1 MKRKKNVTVN
11 KQRVKI
17 TQRCKS
23 MLYLQKIF
31 HEKLFRD
38 IKYRKVRAHYHYT
51 SKYRGAARSVCNLKF
66 NVSHEIHVVFH
77 NVLKNDYHLITKE
90 LTNEFEGPF

>member
-1 MKRKKNVTVN
+1 MKRKNNVTVN

-17 TQRCKS
+17 TQRCKR

-51 SKYRGAARSVCNLKF
+51 SKYRGAASSFCNLKF
-66 NVSHEIHVVFH
+66 NVSNEIHVVSH
-77 NVLKNDYHLITKE
+77 NVLKNDYHPTIKE